1 MDASKE
7 GIYFYTCLNDR
18 TIPPFTNPILVLF
31 GINIDGKVVSLLDI
45 LTICVDV
52 SNQL

>member
-1 MDASKE
+1 MVAKRAC
-7 GIYFYTCLNDR
+7 IFIRLNDR
-18 TIPPFTNPILVLF
+18 TIPPFTNPIPVLF
-31 GINIDGKVVSLLDI
+31 GINIEGKIVSLLDI